1 MGEVLHKV
9 QHIIDKFVR
18 SINKF
23 IKLFLGMIKFVN
35 LKGNIDRAQ
44 TKRYAEDLV
53 KLYVSEKNKRTL
65 LEHTNRQ
72 LKKYAKDLSATYKQ
86 KIDQE
91 RIRFKLARYLSPSIV
106 ESIIRNK
113 KRLVLG
119 GEQREVTVLFAD
131 IRKFTSISE
140 MLNMQDIVGL
150 LNNFFSLMTDI
161 IFKYD
166 GTVDKSIGDCI
177 MVIFGAPFEI
187 ENHAV
192 SAVNAAI
199 EMQNAISRRN
209 KKEKKRDAASF
220 EIGVGINSGKVIAGN
235 IGSEKRMDYTV
246 IGDVVNVA
254 SRIQVLAKSGQILI
268 GQRTW
273 ELIKDSFHIEEFG
286 KSKLKN
292 REKIEKIYEINFTIY
307 KKD

>member
-1 MGEVLHKV
+1 MGEVLHKL

-53 KLYVSEKNKRTL
+53 KLYVSEKNKHTL
-65 LEHTNRQ
+65 LEQTNRQ

-119 GEQREVTVLFAD
+119 GDQREVTVLFAD

-166 GTVDKSIGDCI
+166 GTVDKFIGDCI

-192 SAVNAAI
+192 SAVFC
-199 EMQNAISRRN
+199 
-209 KKEKKRDAASF
+209 D
-220 EIGVGINSGKVIAGN
+220 
-235 IGSEKRMDYTV
+235 
-246 IGDVVNVA
+246 
-254 SRIQVLAKSGQILI
+254 
-268 GQRTW
+268 
-273 ELIKDSFHIEEFG
+273 
-286 KSKLKN
+286 
-292 REKIEKIYEINFTIY
+292 
-307 KKD
+307 